1 MRYDFA
7 PMEGIT
13 GFLFRQL
20 HHQYF
25 PGVDRYYIPFLS
37 PTQDHTFTPRELRE
51 VLPENNQGLEVVPQL
66 LTKSPEDF
74 LWAAGEL
81 SAMGY
86 QTVNLNLGC
95 PSGTVVA
102 KGKGA
107 GMLRC
112 PEDLD
117 RFLDTVFSRAP
128 CAVSVKTR
136 LGLSDAAEFGSIL
149 EIYNR
154 YPISELIV
162 HPRVQQ
168 DFYRHPVRM
177 EQFGPILS
185 ASRNPVCYNGGLVR
199 VESCRCLEARFPT
212 ISGIMIGQGFL
223 ANPALASQIR
233 GGLPASREA
242 LQSFHDHLFDGYCRL
257 FDSPHNAMM
266 RMKELWPYL
275 IRLFRNSGSCAKALR
290 KARDPQAFRL
300 AADTVFQT
308 LELFAEADWAS

>member
-117 RFLDTVFSRAP
+117 RFLDTTVKFRL
-128 CAVSVKTR
+128 VSFLREK
-136 LGLSDAAEFGSIL
+136 IL
-149 EIYNR
+149 ER
-154 YPISELIV
+154 QWFS
-162 HPRVQQ
+162 
-168 DFYRHPVRM
+168 
-177 EQFGPILS
+177 S
-185 ASRNPVCYNGGLVR
+185 ASCTHAGFVPCRIPGG
-199 VESCRCLEARFPT
+199 S
-212 ISGIMIGQGFL
+212 
-223 ANPALASQIR
+223 ASFAICKK
-233 GGLPASREA
+233 
-242 LQSFHDHLFDGYCRL
+242 LQC
-257 FDSPHNAMM
+257 
-266 RMKELWPYL
+266 
-275 IRLFRNSGSCAKALR
+275 
-290 KARDPQAFRL
+290 
-300 AADTVFQT
+300 
-308 LELFAEADWAS
+308 

>member
-112 PEDLD
+112 PEDLE

-136 LGLSDAAEFGSIL
+136 LGLSDAAEFGPIL

-162 HPRVQQ
+162 HPGFSRISIVIRSGWNNLVP
-168 DFYRHPVRM
+168 FSPPA
-177 EQFGPILS
+177 GTLS
-185 ASRNPVCYNGGLVR
+185 VITAAWSVW
-199 VESCRCLEARFPT
+199 
-212 ISGIMIGQGFL
+212 
-223 ANPALASQIR
+223 NPA
-233 GGLPASREA
+233 GVWKPG
-242 LQSFHDHLFDGYCRL
+242 
-257 FDSPHNAMM
+257 SP
-266 RMKELWPYL
+266 LSP
-275 IRLFRNSGSCAKALR
+275 GS
-290 KARDPQAFRL
+290 
-300 AADTVFQT
+300 
-308 LELFAEADWAS
+308 